1 VRERRGAGGGARK
14 GAAAGLCRA
23 GLAGTQHVQAAS
35 LTAGTASTR
44 GVRKRSR
51 SHVRQQAV
59 SRGDSITEGRD
70 GGGMARRR
78 STGDGDAQ
86 TLGPSASSSTLSS
99 SLTDG
104 RHARTTDATVS
115 QEFC

>member
-59 SRGDSITEGRD
+59 SRGDSITEGR

-86 TLGPSASSSTLSS
+86 TRGPSASSSTLSS